1 MSGLN
6 HLKRCG
12 KGEHIS
18 TGKHISTHKKAFR
31 ALNGLL
37 CLLPSPSISN
47 VIFLLQGSFH
57 SNPICSTVH
66 MATSE
71 DNTSSCFGSEMAYT
85 PKSVINRANFFQ
97 STIMPA
103 DK

>member
-1 MSGLN
+1 MVFFAF
-6 HLKRCG
+6 
-12 KGEHIS
+12 S
-18 TGKHISTHKKAFR
+18 TGE
-31 ALNGLL
+31 
-37 CLLPSPSISN
+37 

-85 PKSVINRANFFQ
+85 LKSVINRVNFFQ
-97 STIMPA
+97 SAIMPA
-103 DK
+103 EK